1 MMNDLF
7 YGYGPCLK
15 GLALSYLCYV
25 VFVNNYKIPIMFFIL
40 YGLGSLAF
48 VHHLLVIKEKD
59 STLVDAGIYEQFF
72 NVILCTLTIIYIIN
86 KKY

>member
-15 GLALSYLCYV
+15 GLALSYLCYM
-25 VFVNNYKIPIMFFIL
+25 VFISNYKIPIMFFVL

-48 VHHLLVIKEKD
+48 VHHLLIIRKKD

-72 NVILCTLTIIYIIN
+72 NVVLCTITIIYMVN